1 MKKIARWIYF
11 HRQELNGILMLL
23 VLFDL
28 INAIF
33 RSKLDWICMD
43 ILVITLLDKENDYIS
58 EIDYLTN
65 KNIELE
71 GLTKGLLNELK
82 KI

>member
-1 MKKIARWIYF
+1 MKKIASWIYF

-23 VLFDL
+23 VLLDL

-33 RSKLDWICMD
+33 RSKFDWICMD
-43 ILVITLLDKENDYIS
+43 ILVIALLDKENDYIR

>member
-1 MKKIARWIYF
+1 MKKIASWIYF

-28 INAIF
+28 INVIF
-33 RSKLDWICMD
+33 RSKFDWICMD
-43 ILVITLLDKENDYIS
+43 VMVIALLSKENDYIR

-65 KNIELE
+65 KTVELE
-71 GLTKGLLNELK
+71 SLAKGLLDELK
-82 KI
+82 K

>member
-1 MKKIARWIYF
+1 MKKIASWIYF

-33 RSKLDWICMD
+33 HCKFDWICMD
-43 ILVITLLDKENDYIS
+43 ILVIALLDKENDYIS